1 MEKQEIPNSLGNNEE
16 LDKNQLQVNY
26 FAQKYQN
33 QNIQNI
39 QNKQQQI
46 SYKKPNERV
55 QTKVK

>member
-55 QTKVK
+55 KTKVK